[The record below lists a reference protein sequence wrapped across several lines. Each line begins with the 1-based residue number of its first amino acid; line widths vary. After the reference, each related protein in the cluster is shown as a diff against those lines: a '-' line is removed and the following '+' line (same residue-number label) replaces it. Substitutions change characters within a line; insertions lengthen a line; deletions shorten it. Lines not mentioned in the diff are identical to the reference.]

1 MEINL
6 RKKRTKTLG
15 AFKDGTINYLVVTDV
30 AARGLDIPD
39 MPLVINFDIPFMAED
54 YVHRIGRTG
63 RAGAKG
69 LAISLMTSEDENNVE
84 AIEKLTKEIQS
95 N

>member
-1 MEINL
+1 ML
-6 RKKRTKTLG
+6 
-15 AFKDGTINYLVVTDV
+15 

-84 AIEKLTKEIQS
+84 AIEKLTKRNSIELTYLRRRS
-95 N
+95 NSIM